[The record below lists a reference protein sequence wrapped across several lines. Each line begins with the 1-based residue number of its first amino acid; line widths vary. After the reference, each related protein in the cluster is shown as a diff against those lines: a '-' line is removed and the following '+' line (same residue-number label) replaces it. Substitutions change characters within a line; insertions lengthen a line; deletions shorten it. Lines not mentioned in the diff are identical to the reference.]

1 METIGIK
8 GKKCMEYTKFME
20 ELAGGKIYEQKFT
33 DEYYQEEEVYN
44 DNDNSVNLY
53 E

>member
-1 METIGIK
+1 
-8 GKKCMEYTKFME
+8 ME

-44 DNDNSVNLY
+44 NDNLNLY